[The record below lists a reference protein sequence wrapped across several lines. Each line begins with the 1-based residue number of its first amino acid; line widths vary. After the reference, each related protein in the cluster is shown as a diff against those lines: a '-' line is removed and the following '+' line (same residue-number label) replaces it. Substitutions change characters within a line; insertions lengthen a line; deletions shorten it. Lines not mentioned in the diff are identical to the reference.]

1 MLVDSF
7 LMTNG
12 WLLFGCSNN
21 SKVTLCFTEKFPAE
35 FNEMDNLEKSSFKW
49 LSKDCLKI
57 I

>member
-7 LMTNG
+7 LITNG